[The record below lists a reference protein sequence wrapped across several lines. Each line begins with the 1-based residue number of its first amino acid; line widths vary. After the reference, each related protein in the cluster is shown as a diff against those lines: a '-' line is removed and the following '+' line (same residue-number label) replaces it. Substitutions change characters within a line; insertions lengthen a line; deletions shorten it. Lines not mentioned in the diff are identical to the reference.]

1 MDIETLRKKSESEL
15 QKMLKAE
22 RETRRDLSFRIAS
35 KQHKD
40 VRELRESKR
49 TIARILTVLKEKD
62 FLKQVQQGTAAAP
75 TAKKTNTK

>member
-22 RETRRDLSFRIAS
+22 REARRDLTFRIAS

-62 FLKQVQQGTAAAP
+62 FLKQVQPDAAASP
-75 TAKKTNTK
+75 DKQTNTK